1 MSLRET
7 IILLLRTHGLKA
19 NNTFFRAGLGPRT
32 FYGWKNHSPNVH
44 NIEAILNVMGYQLVI
59 SPKGMPLYENQYTI
73 DGTRGD
79 RKDPLSGDN
88 PSSQRT
94 FRFVDGAGD

>member
-7 IILLLRTHGLKA
+7 ITFLLRTHGLKPYD
-19 NNTFFRAGLGPRT
+19 TSFRAGLGPRT
-32 FYGWKNHSPNVH
+32 FYGWKTHSPH
-44 NIEAILNVMGYQLVI
+44 AHKLEALLNAMGYQLVI
-59 SPKGMPLYENQYTI
+59 SPKGIPLYENQYTI

-88 PSSQRT
+88 PSSQGT
-94 FRFVDGAGD
+94 FHFVDGARD